1 MAVYLHA
8 DSSKCSGCKACL
20 VACSLAKFGVNNPK
34 KARLAIIPKFPSPGV
49 FEVKTCTNCGT
60 CAEVCP
66 VGAVKVNEKGAYYID
81 PNECIACMACVKEC
95 PEQVIFTHPD
105 YPTPFECDLCGAC
118 IEVCGPG
125 VLWIE

>member
-1 MAVYLHA
+1 
-8 DSSKCSGCKACL
+8 
-20 VACSLAKFGVNNPK
+20 LAKFGVNNPK
-34 KARLAIIPKFPSPGV
+34 KARLAIIPKFPAPGV

-105 YPTPFECDLCGAC
+105 YPVPFECDLCGAC
-118 IEVCGPG
+118 VEVCGPG